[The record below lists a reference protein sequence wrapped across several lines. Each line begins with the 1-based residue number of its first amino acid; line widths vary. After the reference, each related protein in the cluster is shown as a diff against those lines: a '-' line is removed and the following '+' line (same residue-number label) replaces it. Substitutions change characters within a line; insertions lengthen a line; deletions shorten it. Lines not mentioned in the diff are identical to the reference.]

1 MRTCP
6 ICEKGKL
13 VKKVVPYSI
22 YDLEIGKFPAEVCT
36 KCREQ
41 WFSEET
47 AKKIEKI
54 EKEKGLFGLSKQSK
68 IGYSGNSLIVRI
80 PSEIAKFMNLKKEK
94 TISIH
99 PEGKNR
105 LLIEV

>member
-1 MRTCP
+1 MRICP

-13 VKKVVPYSI
+13 VKKVVPYSV
-22 YDLEIGKFPAEVCT
+22 YDIELGKFPAEVCS
-36 KCREQ
+36 KCGEQ
-41 WFSEET
+41 WFSEKT
-47 AKKIEKI
+47 ARIIEKI

-68 IGYSGNSLIVRI
+68 ISYSGNSLIVRI
-80 PSEIAKFMNLKKEK
+80 PKEIVKFMNLKKEK
-94 TISIH
+94 TISMH

>member
-1 MRTCP
+1 MRVCVK
-6 ICEKGKL
+6 CEKGLL
-13 VKKVVPYSI
+13 VNKVIPYSVGNI
-22 YDLEIGKFPAEVCT
+22 KIGKFPAEVCT
-36 KCREQ
+36 KWSEE

-47 AKKIEKI
+47 AKKI

-68 IGYSGNSLIVRI
+68 IGYQDNSLIVRI

-94 TISIH
+94 AISIH

>member
-13 VKKVVPYSI
+13 VKKIVPYSV
-22 YDLEIGKFPAEVCT
+22 YDIKLGKFPAEVCT
-36 KCREQ
+36 KCGEQ

-68 IGYSGNSLIVRI
+68 VGYSGNSLIVRI

-94 TISIH
+94 QISIH